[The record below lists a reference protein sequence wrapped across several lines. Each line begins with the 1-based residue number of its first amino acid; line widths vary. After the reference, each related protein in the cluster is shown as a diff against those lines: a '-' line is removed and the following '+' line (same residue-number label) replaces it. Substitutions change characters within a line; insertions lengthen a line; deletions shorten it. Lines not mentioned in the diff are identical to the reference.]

1 MLRPPPQLT
10 VSEWAER
17 HRMLGSRASAE
28 PGPWRTSRTPYLK
41 EVMDALSAV
50 HPARRVVFMKGAQV
64 GATESGNN
72 WLGYIMHHVPAPALA
87 VQPTVE
93 LAKRFS
99 RQRIDPLL
107 EETPALRERVAPARA
122 RDSGNTM
129 LSKEF
134 PGGILVLTGANS
146 AVGLRSM
153 TARFLFLDEVDA
165 YPGDVAG
172 EGDPIALAEA
182 RARTFGWRRKA
193 FLVSTPTIAGRSRIE
208 REYLASD
215 QRRFFVPCPECGEMQ
230 WLRFE
235 RLIWEKGAP
244 ETVRYHCSACDHRM
258 QEHDKT
264 AMLGGGEWRATA
276 MGQDPH
282 TIGFHISALYSP
294 VGWLSWA
301 QIARDWEAAQGK
313 PEDIKTFRNTV
324 LGETCQEQGEAP
336 DWERLVE
343 RREDFRMGVVP
354 PGALVLTA
362 GVDVQDDRLECDV
375 WGWAEG
381 FSSWLVD
388 HVVIQGSP
396 RDRDPWEVAARCASP
411 GSAWIPAVAT
421 PPPSMATS
429 AACGIRASR
438 RPRASTAGTGRSQS
452 RARRRWTRWSM
463 AASSGGA

>member
-41 EVMDALSAV
+41 DVMDALSAV

-122 RDSGNTM
+122 RDSGNTV

-153 TARFLFLDEVDA
+153 PARYLVLDEVDA
-165 YPGDVAG
+165 YPASAG
-172 EGDPIALAEA
+172 EEGDPVALAEA
-182 RARTFGWRRKA
+182 RTRTFAWRRKV
-193 FLVSTPTIAGRSRIE
+193 LLGSTPTIRGLSRIE
-208 REYLASD
+208 REYEASD
-215 QRRFFVPCPECGEMQ
+215 RRRFFVPCPRCGAMQ

-235 RLIWEKGAP
+235 RLRWEEADRRPSPTPARPASGGSRSDTRP
-244 ETVRYHCSACDHRM
+244 RCSPPAS
-258 QEHDKT
+258 
-264 AMLGGGEWRATA
+264 GGR
-276 MGQDPH
+276 
-282 TIGFHISALYSP
+282 
-294 VGWLSWA
+294 
-301 QIARDWEAAQGK
+301 
-313 PEDIKTFRNTV
+313 
-324 LGETCQEQGEAP
+324 
-336 DWERLVE
+336 
-343 RREDFRMGVVP
+343 
-354 PGALVLTA
+354 
-362 GVDVQDDRLECDV
+362 
-375 WGWAEG
+375 
-381 FSSWLVD
+381 
-388 HVVIQGSP
+388 P
-396 RDRDPWEVAARCASP
+396 R
-411 GSAWIPAVAT
+411 
-421 PPPSMATS
+421 PPP
-429 AACGIRASR
+429 
-438 RPRASTAGTGRSQS
+438 
-452 RARRRWTRWSM
+452 TR
-463 AASSGGA
+463 